1 MIKLI
6 QDIPGWADAKPFTIE
21 ARSLK
26 ELLSNEKV
34 KSYLGDGDVFAYG
47 GSGQT
52 LMVSSSKERTWWVIG
67 YVDGCN
73 LIGEL
78 PHFKKV
84 YKFTGNVKVVKVKPD
99 TEFINCGLAKVDKEY
114 IIDHQNGGSCM
125 LTGIDGHGGFGWIS
139 DSDLEFIRY
148 ATQEELDKINNR
160 DELDFIW

>member
-6 QDIPGWADAKPFTIE
+6 QHIPSWADTKPFTIE
-21 ARSLK
+21 ANSLE

-47 GSGQT
+47 GTGQT
-52 LMVSSSKERTWWVIG
+52 LMTSSTKKRTWWVIG

-73 LIGEL
+73 LIGKL

-84 YKFTGNVKVVKVKPD
+84 YKFTGNVSVVKVKPN
-99 TEFINCGLAKVDKEY
+99 TEFINCGLAKIDKEY
-114 IIDHQNGGSCM
+114 IIDHQSGGSCM
-125 LTGIDGHGGFGWIS
+125 LTGIDGRGGFAWIS